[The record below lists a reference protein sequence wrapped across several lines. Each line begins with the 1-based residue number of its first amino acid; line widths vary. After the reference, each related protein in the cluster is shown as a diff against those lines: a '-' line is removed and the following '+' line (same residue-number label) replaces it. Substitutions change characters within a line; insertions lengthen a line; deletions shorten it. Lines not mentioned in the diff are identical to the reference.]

1 MGGRNW
7 LCRWFWVVVSP
18 CWASYFFLLVQKEVT
33 KKKDTR
39 FRSRFPLRSN
49 RSPVR
54 FAAGG
59 ASGNSPYR
67 AQTPARFSRQLLQC
81 SAAPTGLSILR
92 ALVPALSGG
101 TLPPLLRRREAQV
114 CIGLERA
121 MFESRSV
128 DSRGGRVAQRPMQTE
143 HRREPEGRRNRG
155 PFFLPTSFWAR
166 KKKWVADRRNP
177 N

>member
-1 MGGRNW
+1 MR
-7 LCRWFWVVVSP
+7 VSP
-18 CWASYFFLLVQKEVT
+18 CWASDFFLLVQKEVT

-92 ALVPALSGG
+92 ALAPQCSQLAPAFPFGGAEKRRFASGQSEHCSSPVASIDAEVELRSDRCKPSIAGNPKGAG
-101 TLPPLLRRREAQV
+101 TGV
-114 CIGLERA
+114 
-121 MFESRSV
+121 
-128 DSRGGRVAQRPMQTE
+128 
-143 HRREPEGRRNRG
+143 
-155 PFFLPTSFWAR
+155 PFFLPTSFWAGGLNR
-166 KKKWVADRRNP
+166 SAQHVILNLGQCGA
-177 N
+177 